1 MANRQLYIDAE
12 AVTALAL
19 LKEQLL
25 YPAVKLMNEEESI
38 SVNKTGMYHGLTY
51 PFAFKLAPSGKRNKQ
66 VLISIKENEELD
78 LVCEKIKVGTITAN
92 TVFKINK
99 EQRLINI
106 YGTNNLD
113 HHGASF
119 TNSRLGEYAIE
130 GDFSININDIK
141 KYKDNIARHIKKI
154 DAKNISS
161 LIIGTKPFH
170 RVHERLIRTALVNSD
185 LVILF
190 LDKPANTKEDDI
202 PFETRY
208 ETLQYFIDNF
218 VPKDKVVIVPLENTY
233 IFAGLNKL
241 TLNAIVARNFGA
253 TKLII
258 GKNHKGI
265 GAYYDHDEFN
275 SIIDG
280 FKNVDIKI
288 EIMSE
293 FVYCNEC
300 TTLVSTNACPH
311 GRHHH
316 ILYHGDSIMK
326 LIKLGIMPPAIL
338 MRPEISSIILR
349 DILPHNKEILA
360 QIHQHLSPSSGL
372 LDDFETND
380 FYRSLM
386 NLYQT
391 SSLT

>member
-1 MANRQLYIDAE
+1 MTNRQLYIDAE
-12 AVTALAL
+12 AVTTLAL
-19 LKEQLL
+19 LKDGLL
-25 YPAVKLMNEEESI
+25 YPTASLMNEEEAI
-38 SVNKTGMYHGLTY
+38 SVDKTGIYNNMAY
-51 PFAFKLAPSGKRNKQ
+51 PFAFVLAPSGKRNKQ
-66 VLISIKENEELD
+66 VLTTIKENEKLD
-78 LVCEKIKVGTITAN
+78 LVCDGKKVGNITAK

-106 YGTNNLD
+106 FGTNNLG
-113 HHGASF
+113 HEGANS
-119 TNSRLGEYAIE
+119 TNARLGEYAIE
-130 GDFSININDIK
+130 GDFDIDLNDIK
-141 KYKDNIARHIKKI
+141 KCKDNIEQHIKKL

-190 LDKPANTKEDDI
+190 LDKPANPKEDDI
-202 PFETRY
+202 AFETRY
-208 ETLQYFIDNF
+208 ETIQYFIDNF

-233 IFAGLNKL
+233 IFAGINQLI
-241 TLNAIVARNFGA
+241 LNAIVARNFGA

-265 GAYYDHDEFN
+265 GAFYENDEFN
-275 SIIDG
+275 SVIDG
-280 FKNVDIKI
+280 FEHVDIDI

-316 ILYHGDSIMK
+316 VLYHADSIMQ
-326 LIKLGIMPPAIL
+326 LLQLGIMPPAIL

-349 DILPHNKEILA
+349 DLLPQNKEILA
-360 QIHQHLSPSSGL
+360 RIHQHLSPSSGL